1 MHNQSAMMDSGNS
14 VRNSRN
20 LGGGAKHN
28 ASPNAAGLENDRI
41 LQILLN
47 LIETLADDS
56 LNPTRSRLNRVG
68 DSSVGSLGIAAITK
82 ILVKSSST
90 VSGMGG
96 SNGGVSV
103 GNTPPPPPTSASSG
117 AAAAGAAAEAPL
129 GMSVSSATLAHGAST
144 HSLMCSSRSSAGL
157 PGCSSADTE
166 SGKQPRGLHPGH
178 PSASSVFQGLPS
190 VTSTGSMDRLS
201 GLAPPM
207 SPDRPTTSNTN
218 TNMSDAIPANSP
230 MGATVQRLQPLQV
243 PGSIPVTRQNTL
255 EDSAALLLAQSR
267 YMHDA
272 THSTTGN
279 SENMQAKQGA
289 AAYGVRAAAAEQ
301 SAEDDELLRQGAIF
315 FSPLMR
321 VDVATVMCSAALAN
335 LAEVPQCRPGLVSSG
350 ALKMIKTWL
359 KIGTD
364 VLAQARVLCF
374 NKLSS
379 PRIFHGCGSQLLDGT
394 HALHAAAAASGGPS
408 DPLDPHCNPHHH
420 SSINAEH
427 DQRTRASCKAFI
439 DAFGPA
445 YELISNA
452 AAALM
457 HISGGSD
464 GRLQGM
470 PRGSG
475 GNSGLSPRGGGGGGG
490 LRAHHSNGFGGG
502 GRDYIVGWIDAQIL
516 SEGLPAVVRRIEIFH
531 CIVIYSICCFQYMC
545 V

>member
-1 MHNQSAMMDSGNS
+1 
-14 VRNSRN
+14 
-20 LGGGAKHN
+20 
-28 ASPNAAGLENDRI
+28 
-41 LQILLN
+41 
-47 LIETLADDS
+47 
-56 LNPTRSRLNRVG
+56 
-68 DSSVGSLGIAAITK
+68 
-82 ILVKSSST
+82 
-90 VSGMGG
+90 
-96 SNGGVSV
+96 
-103 GNTPPPPPTSASSG
+103 
-117 AAAAGAAAEAPL
+117 
-129 GMSVSSATLAHGAST
+129 
-144 HSLMCSSRSSAGL
+144 
-157 PGCSSADTE
+157 
-166 SGKQPRGLHPGH
+166 
-178 PSASSVFQGLPS
+178 
-190 VTSTGSMDRLS
+190 
-201 GLAPPM
+201 
-207 SPDRPTTSNTN
+207 
-218 TNMSDAIPANSP
+218 
-230 MGATVQRLQPLQV
+230 VQRLQPLQV

-279 SENMQAKQGA
+279 PNNSNSNSSGVGGTAENMQAKQGA
-289 AAYGVRAAAAEQ
+289 AAYGVRAAEQ

-394 HALHAAAAASGGPS
+394 HALHAAASTLGGPS
-408 DPLDPHCNPHHH
+408 DPLDPHFNPHHH

-475 GNSGLSPRGGGGGGG
+475 GSSGLSPRGGGGV
-490 LRAHHSNGFGGG
+490 RAHHSNGFGGG

-516 SEGLPAVVRRIEIFH
+516 SEGLPAVVRRIEI
-531 CIVIYSICCFQYMC
+531 
-545 V
+545 